1 MKDDGRPLAS
11 LARTMDATT
20 FLPSSLVRRLS
31 SVRAVL
37 LSLLLLLTS
46 CGYHF
51 TPVGGILPES
61 AKTIAIPVFINGTYE
76 PFIDTEVTRAVVDEF
91 LADGRLQVVSLEA
104 ADIVLKGTVTKFEIT
119 PTSYTV
125 DNYVQS
131 YNVTIGVNI
140 IIEDAKAGKVLL
152 QDKGLGSIFNAGY
165 AVSVGDIT
173 QTKIAKDLAIK
184 NACKDLA
191 STLRSRV
198 LEGF

>member
-1 MKDDGRPLAS
+1 MRNAPDGSIRGQAPCG
-11 LARTMDATT
+11 
-20 FLPSSLVRRLS
+20 VRNKSAGLI
-31 SVRAVL
+31 
-37 LSLLLLLTS
+37 LLLLSALVISS

-51 TPVGGILPES
+51 TPVGGIVPEN

-91 LADGRLQVVSLEA
+91 LADGRLQVVSLEG

-125 DNYVQS
+125 DTYVQS
-131 YNVTIGVNI
+131 YNVSIGVSI
-140 IIEDAKAGKVLL
+140 TIEDAKARKVLL
-152 QDKGLGSIFNAGY
+152 QDTGVGSVFNSGY

-173 QTKIAKDLAIK
+173 KTKIVKETAIK